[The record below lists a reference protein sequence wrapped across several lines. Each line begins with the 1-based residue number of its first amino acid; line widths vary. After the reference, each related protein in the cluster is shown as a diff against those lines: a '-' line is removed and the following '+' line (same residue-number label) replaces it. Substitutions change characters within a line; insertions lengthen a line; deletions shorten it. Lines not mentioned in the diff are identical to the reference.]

1 MAHSKLSLLSAA
13 LVVVLGSYSAT
24 GIAAPQDAPYP
35 NQAPTNAPTLARG
48 GNVNY
53 SIDYATPAPAP
64 TPVATNQAS
73 PAVSPA
79 PAATQVPAAPPA
91 PATPATTTSVAPQ
104 APATPA
110 YETSAPAYETSAP
123 AQVYE
128 RPVPAH
134 YYEQVLPNTNNTTN
148 YTVSYGTTEPATP
161 ATPVQ
166 PAAQPAQVAPATS
179 VATAAAAAPATT
191 ATYAPA
197 AHQVSYSY
205 ETAPSAAAISSYNS
219 ATPATS
225 TSTYSY
231 SQPGDYSSQPVMEEL
246 GASPTSDANSFNIAQ
261 GSSTAATPGAAFN
274 EQIQEVSVPLISTL
288 DNALL
293 DGFKSLASG
302 LTMGMGVEVDTGSS
316 SSFNYTLD
324 DIAPALRGF
333 NYEADGS
340 VVMSFSV
347 PMVENILKKQ
357 GDVAW
362 SGLSNPVLVWMVNL
376 DGTSMELTSGQELNS
391 FDQALLSAAPE
402 YKYRLMFP
410 ILDLEERSSISAT
423 TILDHQA
430 EALAIATERYGSDY
444 FMIATLSSVPG
455 EEGVTL
461 KWSLY
466 DKAGGEIGSSSLSG
480 IASEVAAL
488 SVGDIAR
495 TLMRYQ
501 ATLTEQVTPS
511 RLKGSNVDIDMLGPG
526 EGFVR
531 FKLTNVKSLQD
542 LQAMRNAF
550 VRYGFDGSIN
560 IIGYQEGA
568 YVVEIVTNSNA
579 TNLEGTMRRAGDFV
593 YLAPWTFSLSENVT
607 YRPPLNNTVGPQNPD
622 RPNSKLQAPGSHFFN
637 QGSQPTAQPAVPTVQ
652 PAVPTAQSAPI
663 AQPAVPVAAATPVA
677 QPTAQPAVP
686 VSAAIPTYQNRPAPQ
701 GAMSQVGPYQQNTP
715 DLPF

>member
-64 TPVATNQAS
+64 TPVATNQAA
-73 PAVSPA
+73 PAVTQT
-79 PAATQVPAAPPA
+79 PAATQLPAATPA

-104 APATPA
+104 APA
-110 YETSAPAYETSAP
+110 APAYETSAP

-128 RPVPAH
+128 QPVPAH

-148 YTVSYGTTEPATP
+148 YTVSYGTTKPATP
-161 ATPVQ
+161 AAPVQ
-166 PAAQPAQVAPATS
+166 PAAQPTQVAPATS
-179 VATAAAAAPATT
+179 VAPAATTAASTAAPATT

-197 AHQVSYSY
+197 TNQVSYSY
-205 ETAPSAAAISSYNS
+205 DST
-219 ATPATS
+219 TPATG
-225 TSTYSY
+225 TASY
-231 SQPGDYSSQPVMEEL
+231 NYSSQPVMEEL

-637 QGSQPTAQPAVPTVQ
+637 QGSQPTALPAVPTVQ
-652 PAVPTAQSAPI
+652 PAVP
-663 AQPAVPVAAATPVA
+663 VAAAT
-677 QPTAQPAVP
+677 PTAQPAVP
-686 VSAAIPTYQNRPAPQ
+686 VSAAVPTYQNRPAPQ

>member
-53 SIDYATPAPAP
+53 SIDYAAPAPAP
-64 TPVATNQAS
+64 APEATNQA
-73 PAVSPA
+73 APA
-79 PAATQVPAAPPA
+79 PAATQLSA
-91 PATPATTTSVAPQ
+91 ATPAPIATQ
-104 APATPA
+104 APAVTQAQAPA
-110 YETSAPAYETSAP
+110 APAYETSAP

-128 RPVPAH
+128 QPVPAH

-161 ATPVQ
+161 AAPVQ
-166 PAAQPAQVAPATS
+166 PAAQPAQVAPA
-179 VATAAAAAPATT
+179 AAQASPATT
-191 ATYAPA
+191 TGTYAPA
-197 AHQVSYSY
+197 ANQASYSY
-205 ETAPSAAAISSYNS
+205 ESAPSAAA
-219 ATPATS
+219 
-225 TSTYSY
+225 TYSY
-231 SQPGDYSSQPVMEEL
+231 DNAAPATGTASYNYSSQPVMEEL
-246 GASPTSDANSFNIAQ
+246 SASPTSDANSFNVAR

-347 PMVENILKKQ
+347 PMVQNILKKQ
-357 GDVAW
+357 GDMAW

-376 DGTSMELTSGQELNS
+376 DGTSMELTSGQDLNS

-410 ILDLEERSSISAT
+410 ILDLEERNSVSAT

-455 EEGVTL
+455 EAGVTL

-466 DKAGGEIGSSSLSG
+466 DKAGGEIGSSTLSG

-526 EGFVR
+526 DGFVR

-568 YVVEIVTNSNA
+568 YVIEVVTNSNA

-607 YRPPLNNTVGPQNPD
+607 YRPPLNNAVGPQNPD
-622 RPNSKLQAPGSHFFN
+622 RPNSQLKAPGTHFFN
-637 QGSQPTAQPAVPTVQ
+637 QGSQPTVQ
-652 PAVPTAQSAPI
+652 PAVPTAQALPVAQPAVPTAQALPV
-663 AQPAVPVAAATPVA
+663 AQPAVPVA
-677 QPTAQPAVP
+677 QPTVP
-686 VSAAIPTYQNRPAPQ
+686 VSAAVPTYSNSPAPQ

>member
-53 SIDYATPAPAP
+53 SIDYAAPAPAP
-64 TPVATNQAS
+64 APVATNQAAT
-73 PAVSPA
+73 AVNQA
-79 PAATQVPAAPPA
+79 PAATQLPAATPA

-104 APATPA
+104 APA
-110 YETSAPAYETSAP
+110 APAYETSAP

-161 ATPVQ
+161 VQ
-166 PAAQPAQVAPATS
+166 PAAQPTQVAPT
-179 VATAAAAAPATT
+179 TAAAPSAAPATT

-197 AHQVSYSY
+197 TNQVSYSY
-205 ETAPSAAAISSYNS
+205 DST
-219 ATPATS
+219 TPATG
-225 TSTYSY
+225 TASY
-231 SQPGDYSSQPVMEEL
+231 NYSSQPVMEEL

-622 RPNSKLQAPGSHFFN
+622 RPNSQLKAPGSHFFN
-637 QGSQPTAQPAVPTVQ
+637 QGSQPTAQPAVPT
-652 PAVPTAQSAPI
+652 AQR
-663 AQPAVPVAAATPVA
+663 AVPVAAATPTAQPAVPVD

-686 VSAAIPTYQNRPAPQ
+686 VSATVPTYQNRPAPQ

>member
-53 SIDYATPAPAP
+53 SIDYAAPAPAP
-64 TPVATNQAS
+64 APVATNQAA
-73 PAVSPA
+73 PAVTQT
-79 PAATQVPAAPPA
+79 PAATQLPAAPPA

-104 APATPA
+104 APA
-110 YETSAPAYETSAP
+110 APAYETSAP

-128 RPVPAH
+128 QPVPAH

-148 YTVSYGTTEPATP
+148 YTVSYGTTKPATP
-161 ATPVQ
+161 AAPVQ
-166 PAAQPAQVAPATS
+166 PAAQPTQVAPATS
-179 VATAAAAAPATT
+179 VAPAATTAASTAAPATT

-197 AHQVSYSY
+197 TNQVSYSY

-622 RPNSKLQAPGSHFFN
+622 RPNSKLRAPGSHFFN

-652 PAVPTAQSAPI
+652 PSVPTAQSAPI

>member
-53 SIDYATPAPAP
+53 SIDYAAPAPAP
-64 TPVATNQAS
+64 APVATNQAA
-73 PAVSPA
+73 PAVTQT
-79 PAATQVPAAPPA
+79 PAATQLPAATPA

-104 APATPA
+104 APAAPA
-110 YETSAPAYETSAP
+110 YETSAPAYETSAPAQVYERP

-179 VATAAAAAPATT
+179 VAPAATTAASTAAPATT

-197 AHQVSYSY
+197 TNQVSYSY
-205 ETAPSAAAISSYNS
+205 DST
-219 ATPATS
+219 TPATG
-225 TSTYSY
+225 TASY
-231 SQPGDYSSQPVMEEL
+231 NYSSQPVMEEL

-261 GSSTAATPGAAFN
+261 GSSTAASPGAAFN

-637 QGSQPTAQPAVPTVQ
+637 QGSQPTAQPAVPTAQ
-652 PAVPTAQSAPI
+652 RAVPTV
-663 AQPAVPVAAATPVA
+663 QPAVPVAAAT
-677 QPTAQPAVP
+677 PTAQPAVP
-686 VSAAIPTYQNRPAPQ
+686 VSAAVPTYQNRPAPQ

>member
-53 SIDYATPAPAP
+53 SIDYAAPAPAP
-64 TPVATNQAS
+64 APVATNQAA
-73 PAVSPA
+73 PAVTQT
-79 PAATQVPAAPPA
+79 PAATQLPAAPPA

-104 APATPA
+104 APA
-110 YETSAPAYETSAP
+110 APAYETSAP

-128 RPVPAH
+128 QPVPAH

-148 YTVSYGTTEPATP
+148 YTVSYGTTKPATP
-161 ATPVQ
+161 AAPVQ
-166 PAAQPAQVAPATS
+166 PAAQPTQVAPATS
-179 VATAAAAAPATT
+179 VAPAATTAASTAAPATT

-197 AHQVSYSY
+197 TNQVSYSY

-261 GSSTAATPGAAFN
+261 GSSTAASPGAAFN

>member
-104 APATPA
+104 APAAPA

-261 GSSTAATPGAAFN
+261 GSSTAASPGAAFN

-637 QGSQPTAQPAVPTVQ
+637 QGSQPTAQPAVPTAQ
-652 PAVPTAQSAPI
+652 RAVPTV
-663 AQPAVPVAAATPVA
+663 QPAVPVAAAT
-677 QPTAQPAVP
+677 PTAQPAVP
-686 VSAAIPTYQNRPAPQ
+686 VSAAVPTYQNRPAPQ

>member
-53 SIDYATPAPAP
+53 SIDYAAPAPAP
-64 TPVATNQAS
+64 APAPVATNQA
-73 PAVSPA
+73 APA
-79 PAATQVPAAPPA
+79 PAATQLPA
-91 PATPATTTSVAPQ
+91 ATPAPIATQ
-104 APATPA
+104 APAVTQAQAPA
-110 YETSAPAYETSAP
+110 APAYETSAP

-128 RPVPAH
+128 QPVPAH

-161 ATPVQ
+161 AAPVQ
-166 PAAQPAQVAPATS
+166 PAAQPAQVAPAP
-179 VATAAAAAPATT
+179 AAAQASPATT
-191 ATYAPA
+191 TGTYAPA
-197 AHQVSYSY
+197 ANQASYSY
-205 ETAPSAAAISSYNS
+205 ESAPSAAA
-219 ATPATS
+219 
-225 TSTYSY
+225 TYSY
-231 SQPGDYSSQPVMEEL
+231 DNAAPATGTASYNYSSQPVMEEL
-246 GASPTSDANSFNIAQ
+246 SASPTSDANSFNVAP

-347 PMVENILKKQ
+347 PMVQNILKKQ
-357 GDVAW
+357 GDMAW

-376 DGTSMELTSGQELNS
+376 DGTSMELTSGQDLNS

-410 ILDLEERSSISAT
+410 ILDLQERNSISAT

-455 EEGVTL
+455 EAGVTL

-466 DKAGGEIGSSSLSG
+466 DKAGGEIGSSTLSG

-568 YVVEIVTNSNA
+568 YVIEVVTNSNA

-607 YRPPLNNTVGPQNPD
+607 YRPPLNNAVGPQNPD
-622 RPNSKLQAPGSHFFN
+622 RPNSQLKAPGTHFFN
-637 QGSQPTAQPAVPTVQ
+637 QGSQPSVQ
-652 PAVPTAQSAPI
+652 PAVPTAQALPVAQPAVPTAQALPVAQPAVPTAQALPV
-663 AQPAVPVAAATPVA
+663 AQPAVPVA
-677 QPTAQPAVP
+677 QPTVP
-686 VSAAIPTYQNRPAPQ
+686 VSAAVPTYSNSPAPQ

>member
-53 SIDYATPAPAP
+53 SIDYAAPAPAP
-64 TPVATNQAS
+64 APVATNQAA
-73 PAVSPA
+73 PAVTQT
-79 PAATQVPAAPPA
+79 PAATQLPAATPA

-104 APATPA
+104 APT
-110 YETSAPAYETSAP
+110 APAYETSAP

-128 RPVPAH
+128 QPVPAH

-161 ATPVQ
+161 AAPVQ
-166 PAAQPAQVAPATS
+166 PAAQPTQVAPATS
-179 VATAAAAAPATT
+179 VAPAATTAASTAAPTTT

-197 AHQVSYSY
+197 TNQVSYSY
-205 ETAPSAAAISSYNS
+205 DST
-219 ATPATS
+219 TPATG
-225 TSTYSY
+225 TASY
-231 SQPGDYSSQPVMEEL
+231 NYSSQPVMEEL

-622 RPNSKLQAPGSHFFN
+622 RPNSQLQAPGSHFFN
-637 QGSQPTAQPAVPTVQ
+637 QGSQPTAQPAVPTAQRAVPTVQ

-663 AQPAVPVAAATPVA
+663 AQPAVPVAAATLVA

-715 DLPF
+715 DLPFYSHLAPRESIF

>member
-24 GIAAPQDAPYP
+24 GIAATQDAPYP

-53 SIDYATPAPAP
+53 SIDYAAPAPAP
-64 TPVATNQAS
+64 APVATNQAAT
-73 PAVSPA
+73 AVNQA
-79 PAATQVPAAPPA
+79 PAATQLPAATPA

-104 APATPA
+104 APA
-110 YETSAPAYETSAP
+110 APAYETSAP

-161 ATPVQ
+161 AAPVQ
-166 PAAQPAQVAPATS
+166 PAAQPTQVAPATS
-179 VATAAAAAPATT
+179 VAPAATTAASTAAPATT

-197 AHQVSYSY
+197 TNQVSYSY
-205 ETAPSAAAISSYNS
+205 DSTTPTTGTTSYN
-219 ATPATS
+219 
-225 TSTYSY
+225 
-231 SQPGDYSSQPVMEEL
+231 YSSQPVMEEL

-622 RPNSKLQAPGSHFFN
+622 RPNSQLKAPGLHFFN
-637 QGSQPTAQPAVPTVQ
+637 QGSQPTAQPAVPT
-652 PAVPTAQSAPI
+652 AQR
-663 AQPAVPVAAATPVA
+663 AVPVAAATPTAQPAVPVD

-686 VSAAIPTYQNRPAPQ
+686 VSAAVPTYQNRPAPQ

>member
-53 SIDYATPAPAP
+53 SIDYAAPAPAP
-64 TPVATNQAS
+64 APVATNQAAT
-73 PAVSPA
+73 AVNQA
-79 PAATQVPAAPPA
+79 PAATQLPAATPA

-104 APATPA
+104 APA
-110 YETSAPAYETSAP
+110 APAYETSAP

-161 ATPVQ
+161 AAPVQ
-166 PAAQPAQVAPATS
+166 PAAQPTQVAPATS
-179 VATAAAAAPATT
+179 VAPAATTAASTAAPATT

-197 AHQVSYSY
+197 TNQVSYSY
-205 ETAPSAAAISSYNS
+205 DST
-219 ATPATS
+219 TPATG
-225 TSTYSY
+225 TASY
-231 SQPGDYSSQPVMEEL
+231 NYSSQPVMEEL

-622 RPNSKLQAPGSHFFN
+622 RPNSQLKAPGLHFFN
-637 QGSQPTAQPAVPTVQ
+637 QGSQPTAQPAVPT
-652 PAVPTAQSAPI
+652 AQR
-663 AQPAVPVAAATPVA
+663 AVPVAAATPTAQPAVPVD

-686 VSAAIPTYQNRPAPQ
+686 VSAAVPTYQNRPAPQ

>member
-24 GIAAPQDAPYP
+24 GIAATQDAPYP

-53 SIDYATPAPAP
+53 SIDYAAPAPAP
-64 TPVATNQAS
+64 APVATNQAAT
-73 PAVSPA
+73 AVNQA
-79 PAATQVPAAPPA
+79 PAATQLPAATPA

-104 APATPA
+104 APA
-110 YETSAPAYETSAP
+110 APAYETSAP

-161 ATPVQ
+161 AAPVQ
-166 PAAQPAQVAPATS
+166 PAAQPTQVAPT
-179 VATAAAAAPATT
+179 TAAAPSAAPATT

-197 AHQVSYSY
+197 TNQVSYSY
-205 ETAPSAAAISSYNS
+205 DST
-219 ATPATS
+219 TPATG
-225 TSTYSY
+225 TASY
-231 SQPGDYSSQPVMEEL
+231 NYSSQPVMEEL

-622 RPNSKLQAPGSHFFN
+622 RPNSQLKAPGLHFFN
-637 QGSQPTAQPAVPTVQ
+637 QGSQPTAQPAVPT
-652 PAVPTAQSAPI
+652 AQR
-663 AQPAVPVAAATPVA
+663 AVPVAAATPTAQPAVPVD

-686 VSAAIPTYQNRPAPQ
+686 VSAAVPTYQNRPAPQ

>member
-53 SIDYATPAPAP
+53 SIDYAAPAPAP
-64 TPVATNQAS
+64 APVATNQA
-73 PAVSPA
+73 APA
-79 PAATQVPAAPPA
+79 PAATQLSA
-91 PATPATTTSVAPQ
+91 ATPAPIATQ
-104 APATPA
+104 APAVTQAQAPA
-110 YETSAPAYETSAP
+110 APAYETSAP

-128 RPVPAH
+128 QPVPAH

-161 ATPVQ
+161 AAPVQ
-166 PAAQPAQVAPATS
+166 PAAQPAQVAPA
-179 VATAAAAAPATT
+179 AAQASPATT
-191 ATYAPA
+191 TGTYAPA
-197 AHQVSYSY
+197 ANQASYSY
-205 ETAPSAAAISSYNS
+205 ESAPSAAA
-219 ATPATS
+219 
-225 TSTYSY
+225 TYSY
-231 SQPGDYSSQPVMEEL
+231 DNAAPATGTASYNYSSQPVMEEL
-246 GASPTSDANSFNIAQ
+246 SASPTSDANSFNVAR

-347 PMVENILKKQ
+347 PMVQNILKKQ
-357 GDVAW
+357 GDMAW

-376 DGTSMELTSGQELNS
+376 DGTSMELTSGQDLNS

-410 ILDLEERSSISAT
+410 ILDLEERNSVSAT

-455 EEGVTL
+455 EAGVTL

-466 DKAGGEIGSSSLSG
+466 DKAGGEIGSSTLSG

-526 EGFVR
+526 DGFVR

-568 YVVEIVTNSNA
+568 YVIEVVTNSNA

-607 YRPPLNNTVGPQNPD
+607 YRPPLNNAVGPQNPD
-622 RPNSKLQAPGSHFFN
+622 RPNSQLKAPGTHFFN
-637 QGSQPTAQPAVPTVQ
+637 QGSQPTVQ
-652 PAVPTAQSAPI
+652 PAVPTAQALPVAQPAVPTAQALPV
-663 AQPAVPVAAATPVA
+663 AQPAVPVA
-677 QPTAQPAVP
+677 QPTVP
-686 VSAAIPTYQNRPAPQ
+686 VSAAVPTYSNSPAPQ

>member
-13 LVVVLGSYSAT
+13 LVVVLGSYSTT

-53 SIDYATPAPAP
+53 SIDYARPAPAP
-64 TPVATNQAS
+64 APVATS
-73 PAVSPA
+73 
-79 PAATQVPAAPPA
+79 PAAPVNQAPAPMPAASTTA
-91 PATPATTTSVAPQ
+91 PATSAQAASTAPQ
-104 APATPA
+104 APA
-110 YETSAPAYETSAP
+110 YENTAP

-128 RPVPAH
+128 RPVPAQ
-134 YYEQVLPNTNNTTN
+134 YYEQVLPNTNSNTN
-148 YTVSYGTTEPATP
+148 YTVSYGTTEPAAAPMQSAP
-161 ATPVQ
+161 ANAAAKVNYPQAST
-166 PAAQPAQVAPATS
+166 PAAQVSPAQAAASYTPAAPAS
-179 VATAAAAAPATT
+179 AAAATPLSSSYES
-191 ATYAPA
+191 ATY
-197 AHQVSYSY
+197 S
-205 ETAPSAAAISSYNS
+205 N
-219 ATPATS
+219 
-225 TSTYSY
+225 
-231 SQPGDYSSQPVMEEL
+231 QPVMEEL
-246 GASPTSDANSFNIAQ
+246 GASPTSNANSFNIAP
-261 GSSTAATPGAAFN
+261 GSSSTNYTPGVGFN

-302 LTMGMGVEVDTGSS
+302 LTMGMGVEVDSGSS

-347 PMVENILKKQ
+347 PMVQNILKKQ
-357 GDVAW
+357 GDMAW

-376 DGTSMELTSGQELNS
+376 DGTNMELTSGQDLNS

-410 ILDLEERSSISAT
+410 ILDLEERNSISAT
-423 TILDHQA
+423 TILDHKA
-430 EALAIATERYGSDY
+430 EDLAIATERYGSDY

-461 KWSLY
+461 KWNLY

-495 TLMRYQ
+495 TLMTYQ
-501 ATLTEQVTPS
+501 STLTEQVTPS

-568 YVVEIVTNSNA
+568 YVIEIVTNSNA

-607 YRPPLNNTVGPQNPD
+607 YRPPLNNTVGPQNPE
-622 RPNSKLQAPGSHFFN
+622 RPNSQLKAPGSTFFN
-637 QGSQPTAQPAVPTVQ
+637 RNSQPAAPGAQPTASVAR
-652 PAVPTAQSAPI
+652 PTASV
-663 AQPAVPVAAATPVA
+663 AQPAVPVAAA
-677 QPTAQPAVP
+677 QPTAPVAQPAVP
-686 VSAAIPTYQNRPAPQ
+686 VTQPTVPVAQPAVPVAGTPAPQ
-701 GAMSQVGPYQQNTP
+701 GAMSQIGPYQESMPPKSSKFSEWLKFSRSQDYTI
-715 DLPF
+715 LTITKV

>member
-53 SIDYATPAPAP
+53 SIDYAAPAPAP
-64 TPVATNQAS
+64 APVATNQAAT
-73 PAVSPA
+73 AVTQT
-79 PAATQVPAAPPA
+79 PAATQLPAATPA

-104 APATPA
+104 APA
-110 YETSAPAYETSAP
+110 APAYETSAP

-128 RPVPAH
+128 QPVPAH

-179 VATAAAAAPATT
+179 VAPAATTAASTAAPATT

-197 AHQVSYSY
+197 TNQVSYSY
-205 ETAPSAAAISSYNS
+205 DST
-219 ATPATS
+219 TPATG
-225 TSTYSY
+225 TASY
-231 SQPGDYSSQPVMEEL
+231 NYSSQPVMEEL

-261 GSSTAATPGAAFN
+261 GSSTAATPGATFN

-622 RPNSKLQAPGSHFFN
+622 RPNSQLQAPDSHFFN
-637 QGSQPTAQPAVPTVQ
+637 QGSQPTAQPAVPTAQRAVPTVQ

-663 AQPAVPVAAATPVA
+663 AQPAVPVAAATLVA

>member
-53 SIDYATPAPAP
+53 SIDYAAPAPAP
-64 TPVATNQAS
+64 APVATNQA
-73 PAVSPA
+73 APA
-79 PAATQVPAAPPA
+79 PAATQLPA
-91 PATPATTTSVAPQ
+91 ATPAPIATQ
-104 APATPA
+104 APAVTQAQAPA
-110 YETSAPAYETSAP
+110 APAYETSAP

-128 RPVPAH
+128 QPVPAH

-161 ATPVQ
+161 AAPVQ
-166 PAAQPAQVAPATS
+166 PAAQPAQVALAP
-179 VATAAAAAPATT
+179 AAAQASPATT
-191 ATYAPA
+191 TG
-197 AHQVSYSY
+197 
-205 ETAPSAAAISSYNS
+205 TASYN
-219 ATPATS
+219 
-225 TSTYSY
+225 
-231 SQPGDYSSQPVMEEL
+231 YSSQPVMEEL
-246 GASPTSDANSFNIAQ
+246 SASPTSDANSFNVAR

-347 PMVENILKKQ
+347 PMVQNILKKQ
-357 GDVAW
+357 GDMAW

-376 DGTSMELTSGQELNS
+376 DGTSMELTSGQDLNS

-410 ILDLEERSSISAT
+410 ILDLEERNSVSAT

-455 EEGVTL
+455 EAGVTL

-466 DKAGGEIGSSSLSG
+466 DKAGGEIGSSTLSG

-568 YVVEIVTNSNA
+568 YVIEVVTNSNA

-607 YRPPLNNTVGPQNPD
+607 YRPPLNNAVGPQNPD
-622 RPNSKLQAPGSHFFN
+622 RPNSQLKAPGTHFFN
-637 QGSQPTAQPAVPTVQ
+637 QGSQPTVQ
-652 PAVPTAQSAPI
+652 PAVPTAQALPV
-663 AQPAVPVAAATPVA
+663 AQPAVPVA
-677 QPTAQPAVP
+677 QPTVP
-686 VSAAIPTYQNRPAPQ
+686 VSAAVPTYSNSPAPQ

>member
-53 SIDYATPAPAP
+53 SIDYAAPAPAP
-64 TPVATNQAS
+64 APAPVATNQA
-73 PAVSPA
+73 APA
-79 PAATQVPAAPPA
+79 PAATQLPA
-91 PATPATTTSVAPQ
+91 ATPAPIATQ
-104 APATPA
+104 APAVTQAQAPA
-110 YETSAPAYETSAP
+110 APAYETSAP

-128 RPVPAH
+128 QPVPAH

-161 ATPVQ
+161 AAPVQ
-166 PAAQPAQVAPATS
+166 PAAQPAQVAPAP
-179 VATAAAAAPATT
+179 AAAQASPATT
-191 ATYAPA
+191 TGTYAPA
-197 AHQVSYSY
+197 ANQASYSY
-205 ETAPSAAAISSYNS
+205 ESAPSAAA
-219 ATPATS
+219 
-225 TSTYSY
+225 TYSY
-231 SQPGDYSSQPVMEEL
+231 DNAAPATGTASYNYSSQPVMEEL
-246 GASPTSDANSFNIAQ
+246 SASPTSDANSFNVAP

-347 PMVENILKKQ
+347 PMVQNILKKQ
-357 GDVAW
+357 GDMAW

-376 DGTSMELTSGQELNS
+376 DGTSMKLTSGQDLNS

-410 ILDLEERSSISAT
+410 ILDLEERNSVSAT

-455 EEGVTL
+455 EAGVTL

-466 DKAGGEIGSSSLSG
+466 DKAGGEIGSSTLSG

-568 YVVEIVTNSNA
+568 YVIEVVTNSNA

-607 YRPPLNNTVGPQNPD
+607 YRPPLNNAVGPQNPD
-622 RPNSKLQAPGSHFFN
+622 RPNSQLKAPGTHFFN
-637 QGSQPTAQPAVPTVQ
+637 QGSQPTVQ
-652 PAVPTAQSAPI
+652 PAVPTAQALPV
-663 AQPAVPVAAATPVA
+663 AQPAVPTAQALPVAQPAIPVA
-677 QPTAQPAVP
+677 QPTVP
-686 VSAAIPTYQNRPAPQ
+686 VSAAVPTYSNSPAPQ

>member
-53 SIDYATPAPAP
+53 SIDYAAPAPASA
-64 TPVATNQAS
+64 PVATNQAAT
-73 PAVSPA
+73 AVNQA
-79 PAATQVPAAPPA
+79 PAATQLPAATPA

-104 APATPA
+104 APA
-110 YETSAPAYETSAP
+110 APAYETSAP

-161 ATPVQ
+161 AAPVQ
-166 PAAQPAQVAPATS
+166 PAAQPTQVAPT
-179 VATAAAAAPATT
+179 TAAAPSAAPATT

-197 AHQVSYSY
+197 TNQVSYSY
-205 ETAPSAAAISSYNS
+205 DST
-219 ATPATS
+219 TPATG
-225 TSTYSY
+225 TASY
-231 SQPGDYSSQPVMEEL
+231 NYSSQPVMEEL

-261 GSSTAATPGAAFN
+261 SSSTAATPGAAFN

-455 EEGVTL
+455 EESVTL

-607 YRPPLNNTVGPQNPD
+607 YRPPLNNTVGPQTPD
-622 RPNSKLQAPGSHFFN
+622 RPNSQLKAPGSHFFN
-637 QGSQPTAQPAVPTVQ
+637 QGSQPTAQPAVPTAQ
-652 PAVPTAQSAPI
+652 PAVPTAQRAVPT
-663 AQPAVPVAAATPVA
+663 AQRAVPVAAATPTAQPAVPVD

-686 VSAAIPTYQNRPAPQ
+686 VSAAVPTYQNRPAP
-701 GAMSQVGPYQQNTP
+701 
-715 DLPF
+715 

>member
-53 SIDYATPAPAP
+53 SIDYAAPAPAP
-64 TPVATNQAS
+64 APVATNQAAT
-73 PAVSPA
+73 AVNQA
-79 PAATQVPAAPPA
+79 PAATQLPAATPA

-104 APATPA
+104 APA
-110 YETSAPAYETSAP
+110 APAYETSAP

-161 ATPVQ
+161 AAPVQ
-166 PAAQPAQVAPATS
+166 PAAQPTQVAPATS
-179 VATAAAAAPATT
+179 VAPAATTAASTAAPATT

-197 AHQVSYSY
+197 TNQVSYSY
-205 ETAPSAAAISSYNS
+205 DST
-219 ATPATS
+219 TPATG
-225 TSTYSY
+225 TASY
-231 SQPGDYSSQPVMEEL
+231 NYSSQPVMEEL
-246 GASPTSDANSFNIAQ
+246 GASPTSNANSFNIAQ

-622 RPNSKLQAPGSHFFN
+622 RPNSQLKAPGSHFFN
-637 QGSQPTAQPAVPTVQ
+637 QGSQPTAQPAVPT
-652 PAVPTAQSAPI
+652 AQR
-663 AQPAVPVAAATPVA
+663 AVPVAAAT
-677 QPTAQPAVP
+677 PTAQPAVP
-686 VSAAIPTYQNRPAPQ
+686 VSAAVPTYQNRPAPQ

>member
-79 PAATQVPAAPPA
+79 PAATQLPAAPPA

-104 APATPA
+104 APAAPA

-637 QGSQPTAQPAVPTVQ
+637 QGSQPTAQPAVPTAQ
-652 PAVPTAQSAPI
+652 RAVPTV
-663 AQPAVPVAAATPVA
+663 QPAVPVAAAT
-677 QPTAQPAVP
+677 PTAQPAVP
-686 VSAAIPTYQNRPAPQ
+686 VSAAVPTYQNRPAPQ

>member
-53 SIDYATPAPAP
+53 SIDYAAPAPAP
-64 TPVATNQAS
+64 APEATNQA
-73 PAVSPA
+73 APA
-79 PAATQVPAAPPA
+79 PAATQLSA
-91 PATPATTTSVAPQ
+91 ATPAPIATQ
-104 APATPA
+104 APAVTQAQAPA
-110 YETSAPAYETSAP
+110 APAYETSAP

-128 RPVPAH
+128 QPVPAH

-161 ATPVQ
+161 AAPVQ
-166 PAAQPAQVAPATS
+166 PAAQPAQVAPA
-179 VATAAAAAPATT
+179 AAQASPATT
-191 ATYAPA
+191 TGTYAPA
-197 AHQVSYSY
+197 ANQASYSY
-205 ETAPSAAAISSYNS
+205 ESAPSAAA
-219 ATPATS
+219 
-225 TSTYSY
+225 TYSY
-231 SQPGDYSSQPVMEEL
+231 DNAAPATGTASYNYSSQPVMEEL
-246 GASPTSDANSFNIAQ
+246 SASPTSDANSFNVAR

-347 PMVENILKKQ
+347 PMVQNILKKQ
-357 GDVAW
+357 GDMAW

-376 DGTSMELTSGQELNS
+376 DGTSMELTSGQDLNS

-410 ILDLEERSSISAT
+410 ILDLEERNSVSAT

-455 EEGVTL
+455 EAGVTL

-466 DKAGGEIGSSSLSG
+466 DKAGGEIGSSTLSG

-526 EGFVR
+526 DGFVR

-568 YVVEIVTNSNA
+568 YVIEVVTNSNA

-607 YRPPLNNTVGPQNPD
+607 YRPPLNNAVGPQNPD
-622 RPNSKLQAPGSHFFN
+622 RPNSQLKAPGTHFFN
-637 QGSQPTAQPAVPTVQ
+637 QGSQPTVQ
-652 PAVPTAQSAPI
+652 PAVPTAQALPV
-663 AQPAVPVAAATPVA
+663 AQPAVPVA
-677 QPTAQPAVP
+677 QPTVP
-686 VSAAIPTYQNRPAPQ
+686 VSAAVPTYSNSPAPQ

>member
-104 APATPA
+104 APAAPAYETSAPA

-179 VATAAAAAPATT
+179 VATAAAAAASTAAPATT

-197 AHQVSYSY
+197 TNQVSYSY
-205 ETAPSAAAISSYNS
+205 DST
-219 ATPATS
+219 TPATG
-225 TSTYSY
+225 TASY
-231 SQPGDYSSQPVMEEL
+231 NYSSQPVMEEL

-637 QGSQPTAQPAVPTVQ
+637 QGSQPTAQPAVPTAQ
-652 PAVPTAQSAPI
+652 RAVPTV
-663 AQPAVPVAAATPVA
+663 QPAVPVAAAT
-677 QPTAQPAVP
+677 PTAQPAVP
-686 VSAAIPTYQNRPAPQ
+686 VSAAVPTYQNRPAPQ

>member
-24 GIAAPQDAPYP
+24 GIAAPQDATYP

-53 SIDYATPAPAP
+53 SIDYAAPAPAP
-64 TPVATNQAS
+64 APVATNQAA
-73 PAVSPA
+73 PAVTQT
-79 PAATQVPAAPPA
+79 PAATQLPAATPA

-104 APATPA
+104 APT
-110 YETSAPAYETSAP
+110 APAYETSAP

-128 RPVPAH
+128 QPVPAH

-161 ATPVQ
+161 AAPVQ
-166 PAAQPAQVAPATS
+166 PAAQPTQVAPATS
-179 VATAAAAAPATT
+179 VAPAATTAASTAAPTTT

-197 AHQVSYSY
+197 TNQVSYSY
-205 ETAPSAAAISSYNS
+205 DST
-219 ATPATS
+219 TPATG
-225 TSTYSY
+225 TASY
-231 SQPGDYSSQPVMEEL
+231 NYSSQPVMEEL

-410 ILDLEERSSISAT
+410 ILDLEERSSINAT

-622 RPNSKLQAPGSHFFN
+622 RPNSQLKAPGSHFFN
-637 QGSQPTAQPAVPTVQ
+637 QGSQPTAQPAVPT
-652 PAVPTAQSAPI
+652 AQLAPS
-663 AQPAVPVAAATPVA
+663 AQPAIPVAAATPVA
-677 QPTAQPAVP
+677 QPAVPVAQPTAQPAMP
-686 VSAAIPTYQNRPAPQ
+686 VSAAVPTYQNRPAPQ
-701 GAMSQVGPYQQNTP
+701 GAMRQVGPYQQNTP